1 MTVYFM
7 VYGTQAYAEAK
18 CIEKEFKKSIRFLD
32 SDGRTFTIKKDDII
46 TIEKDEEPQESIYE
60 VERVNTTNMFTIKNK
75 ETGEYFDGYDFMG
88 SIDWNPSRVSCK
100 WMGYDEAYQI
110 LADLNAME

>member
-46 TIEKDEEPQESIYE
+46 TIEKDEDVQESAYE
-60 VERVNTTNMFTIKNK
+60 MIEVKSNLFVIKNK
-75 ETGEYFDGYDFMG
+75 QTGEFFDGYDFMG
-88 SIDWNPSRVSCK
+88 SVDWNPSQISCY
-100 WMGYDEAYQI
+100 WMSYDEAYQT
-110 LADLNAME
+110 LADLKAGE